1 MLFDFKTEYDDSITR
16 PEESNRVS
24 VCVWSRNPEKGG
36 QRSILDYKL
45 LWMNEWMMIVAWYC
59 IACDVAVWWPCIRI
73 LEISNV

>member
-36 QRSILDYKL
+36 QRSILDCKL
-45 LWMNEWMMIVAWYC
+45 LWMNEWW
-59 IACDVAVWWPCIRI
+59 
-73 LEISNV
+73 